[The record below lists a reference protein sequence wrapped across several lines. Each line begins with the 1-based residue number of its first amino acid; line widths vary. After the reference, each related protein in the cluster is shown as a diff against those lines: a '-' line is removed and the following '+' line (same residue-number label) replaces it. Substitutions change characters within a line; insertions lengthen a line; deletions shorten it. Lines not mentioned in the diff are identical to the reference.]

1 MARWGMVI
9 DLDRCTAC
17 GTCVAACH
25 QENNLA
31 AVGAEETA
39 RRSRAFHW
47 LRLIPETGGSEAE
60 VKVRF
65 LPQPCFHC
73 DNPPC
78 VRVCPVGATYLGEE
92 GIVGQIYPRC
102 IGCRYCMAACP
113 YNAKV
118 FNWYEP
124 EWPGELQ
131 RKANPD
137 VSLRPKGVV
146 EKCTFCHHRIN
157 RVREQARS
165 EGRRLRDGDVTPA
178 CAESCPA
185 RAIEFG
191 DLEDPNSRVS
201 ELSHSSRAFRLHD
214 DLGTRPKVFYLT
226 ERSEHGEASQ
236 QRGG

>member
-9 DLDRCTAC
+9 DLDRCTGC
-17 GTCVAACH
+17 GNCMAACH

-31 AVGAEETA
+31 AAGPEEAT
-39 RRSRAFHW
+39 RNSRAFHW
-47 LRLIPETGGSEAE
+47 IRILPEVSGSSAH
-60 VKVRF
+60 VKVRYF
-65 LPQPCFHC
+65 PQLCLHC

-78 VRVCPVGATYLGEE
+78 VRVCPVQATYRSQE
-92 GIVGQIYPRC
+92 GIVGQIYARC

-124 EWPGELQ
+124 HWPGELK
-131 RKANPD
+131 RRVNPD

-157 RVREQARS
+157 IARETAAA
-165 EGRRLRDGDVTPA
+165 EGRELRDQEVVPA

-191 DLEDPNSRVS
+191 DLDDPNSRVS
-201 ELSHSSRAFRLHD
+201 QLARSARSFQLHA
-214 DLGTRPKVFYLT
+214 DLGTKPKVFYLD
-226 ERSEHGEASQ
+226 EKE
-236 QRGG
+236 